1 MGIRVYQLAKELG
14 LESKELMSRLQKLG
28 IKVSGHMN
36 SLGEDSVSKIKDA
49 LKPSAKKEP
58 VKKPAADKKPVLTK
72 KEKVVKPATP
82 VSVPVQKPAS
92 SVAVV
97 QAPAPVLAPAPAVA
111 PVVTPVVSGA
121 PQIPKKVIL
130 KKFSLTVKDFSQNI
144 GLTVPELIKRLMK
157 RKVFA
162 TINQT
167 LEKTV
172 MEEVALELNLSL
184 EFPQSVEEIA
194 LTAHNELDDPKELV
208 SRGPV
213 VTFMGHVDHGK
224 TSLLDY
230 IRKTRVAAK
239 ETGGITQHIGAYQ
252 VQIGEGKVTFLD
264 TPGHEAFT
272 ALRARG
278 ANATDVVVLVVAADD
293 GVMPQTIEA
302 IDHAR
307 AANVPIV
314 VAINKCDLPTANL
327 DRIKTKLAELNL
339 LTEDWGGKTVAIPVS
354 AKTGTGVDTLLE
366 MLLLETDL
374 LELKANLKKPA
385 SGVVIEAKLTG
396 ERGAVATVLVQNGTL
411 RIGDPVLCGSR
422 WGKIRALWN
431 DRLQT
436 VQEAPPAMPVEIL
449 GLSGVPE
456 AGDKFYVLPGVE
468 QAKEIATKRL
478 ARKEELGV
486 RATRSHVT
494 LEDLYQQIKEG
505 KIKELKLITK
515 ADVQGSLEV
524 LNQIITRLGTEEV
537 KVNIIHSG
545 VGDISE
551 SDIMLAAASDAIT
564 IGFHVRVD
572 FNAQAS
578 AARERVDLRTYDII
592 YEVENAVR
600 AAMEGLLE
608 PEIQEQMV
616 GKAEVIET
624 FNVPKAGTIAGC
636 KITDG
641 KIHRKALLRVIR
653 GKDVIF
659 KGKIGSLRRFKED
672 VREVLQGVECG
683 LGIEGFNEIHKGD
696 LLEAYEEI
704 EKERKL
710 ARN

>member
-1 MGIRVYQLAKELG
+1 MGIRVHQLAKELG
-14 LESKELMSRLQKLG
+14 LESKELIARLKKLG
-28 IKVSGHMN
+28 IKVSGHMS
-36 SLGEDSVSKIKDA
+36 SLEESSVSKIKES
-49 LKPSAKKEP
+49 LKTSVKEEPAKKTAA
-58 VKKPAADKKPVLTK
+58 VKKPKAVVSKPKIKLP
-72 KEKVVKPATP
+72 KEPPVVA
-82 VSVPVQKPAS
+82 VSAPVQKP
-92 SVAVV
+92 AVV
-97 QAPAPVLAPAPAVA
+97 QAPAPVFVPAAPAPVAVPTAIPA
-111 PVVTPVVSGA
+111 PP
-121 PQIPKKVIL
+121 IPKKVAL
-130 KKFSLTVKDFSQNI
+130 KKISLTVKDFAQSV

-157 RKVFA
+157 KKVFA

-172 MEEVALELNLSL
+172 MEEVALELNIEL

-194 LTAHNELDDPKELV
+194 LTSHTEADDPKELV
-208 SRGPV
+208 PRGPV

-239 ETGGITQHIGAYQ
+239 EAGGITQHIGAYQ
-252 VQIGEGKVTFLD
+252 VQIGKGQVTFLD

-293 GVMPQTIEA
+293 GVMPQTVEA

-314 VAINKCDLPTANL
+314 VAVNKCDLPTANL

-339 LTEDWGGKTVAIPVS
+339 LTEDWGGKTIAVPVS

-366 MLLLETDL
+366 MLLLETEL
-374 LELKANLKKPA
+374 LELKANPKKPA

-396 ERGAVATVLVQNGTL
+396 GRGAVATVLVQNGTL
-411 RIGDPVLCGSR
+411 RVGDPVLCGSR

-436 VQEAPPAMPVEIL
+436 VQEAAPATPVEIL

-456 AGDKFYVLPGVE
+456 AGDKFYVLSNVE

-478 ARKEELGV
+478 ARKEELGI

-505 KIKELKLITK
+505 KIKELKLVTK

-545 VGDISE
+545 VGDVSE
-551 SDIMLAAASDAIT
+551 SDVMLAAASDAII

-600 AAMEGLLE
+600 SAMEGLLE

-616 GKAEVIET
+616 GKAEVIEIFT
-624 FNVPKAGTIAGC
+624 VPKIGAIAGC

-641 KIHRKALLRVIR
+641 KIHRKAFLRVIR

-659 KGKIGSLRRFKED
+659 KGKIGSLKRFKED
-672 VREVLQGVECG
+672 VREVLQGFECG
-683 LGIEGFNEIHKGD
+683 LGVEGFNDVHKGD

>member
-1 MGIRVYQLAKELG
+1 MGIRVHQLAKELG
-14 LESKELMSRLQKLG
+14 VESKELITRLQKLG
-28 IKVSGHMN
+28 IKVSGHMS
-36 SLGEDSVSKIKDA
+36 SLEEDSVSKIKKS
-49 LKPSAKKEP
+49 LKPSVEKEP
-58 VKKPAADKKPVLTK
+58 AKKPAAVKKLK
-72 KEKVVKPATP
+72 
-82 VSVPVQKPAS
+82 
-92 SVAVV
+92 AVV
-97 QAPAPVLAPAPAVA
+97 QSPAPVPTPIPVPVSAPAPTAAPTVTIPAP
-111 PVVTPVVSGA
+111 P
-121 PQIPKKVIL
+121 IPKKVAL
-130 KKFSLTVKDFSQNI
+130 KKFSLTVKDFSQSI

-172 MEEVALELNLSL
+172 MEEVALELNIEL
-184 EFPQSVEEIA
+184 EFPQSLEEIA
-194 LTAHNELDDPKELV
+194 LTAHMEPDDPKELV
-208 SRGPV
+208 PRGPV

-239 ETGGITQHIGAYQ
+239 EAGGITQHIGAYQ
-252 VQIGEGKVTFLD
+252 VQIGKGKVTFLD

-293 GVMPQTIEA
+293 GVMPQTVEA
-302 IDHAR
+302 VDHAR

-327 DRIKTKLAELNL
+327 DRIKTKLAEMNL
-339 LTEDWGGKTVAIPVS
+339 LTEDWGGKTIAVPVS

-366 MLLLETDL
+366 MLLLETEL
-374 LELKANLKKPA
+374 LELKVNPKKPA
-385 SGVVIEAKLTG
+385 NGVVIEAKLTG

-411 RIGDPVLCGSR
+411 HLGDPVLCGST
-422 WGKIRALWN
+422 WGKIRAMWN
-431 DRLQT
+431 DRLQS
-436 VQEAPPAMPVEIL
+436 VQEAPPAAPVEIL

-456 AGDKFYVLPGVE
+456 AGDKFHVLSDVE

-515 ADVQGSLEV
+515 ADVQGSLQV
-524 LNQIITRLGTEEV
+524 LNQIIARLGTEEV
-537 KVNIIHSG
+537 KVNMIHSG

-551 SDIMLAAASDAIT
+551 SDVMLAAASDAII

-600 AAMEGLLE
+600 SAMEGLLE

-616 GKAEVIET
+616 GKAEVIEIFT
-624 FNVPKAGTIAGC
+624 VPKVGTIAGC

-641 KIHRKALLRVIR
+641 KIHRKVLLRVIR

-672 VREVLQGVECG
+672 AREVLQGFECG
-683 LGIEGFNEIHKGD
+683 LGIEGFNDIHKGD
-696 LLEAYEEI
+696 FLEAYEEV

-710 ARN
+710 VRN

>member
-1 MGIRVYQLAKELG
+1 MGIRVHQLAKELG
-14 LESKELMSRLQKLG
+14 VESKELITRFQKLG
-28 IKVSGHMN
+28 IKVSGHMS
-36 SLGEDSVSKIKDA
+36 SLEESSVSKIKES
-49 LKPSAKKEP
+49 LKTSVKKEP
-58 VKKPAADKKPVLTK
+58 AKKPAAVKKPKAVVSKSKVKLP
-72 KEKVVKPATP
+72 KEPPVVAVSAPIQKTAPTP
-82 VSVPVQKPAS
+82 VS
-92 SVAVV
+92 
-97 QAPAPVLAPAPAVA
+97 A
-111 PVVTPVVSGA
+111 PVVTPVVVPVVVPAVTAA
-121 PQIPKKVIL
+121 PQILKKVAL
-130 KKFSLTVKDFSQNI
+130 KKISLTVKDFAQSV

-172 MEEVALELNLSL
+172 MEEVALELNIEL

-194 LTAHNELDDPKELV
+194 LTAHTETDDPKELV
-208 SRGPV
+208 PRGPV

-239 ETGGITQHIGAYQ
+239 EAGGITQHIGAYQ
-252 VQIGEGKVTFLD
+252 VQIGKGQVTFLD

-293 GVMPQTIEA
+293 GVMPQTVEA

-339 LTEDWGGKTVAIPVS
+339 LTEDWGGKTIAVPVS

-374 LELKANLKKPA
+374 LELKANPKKPA

-396 ERGAVATVLVQNGTL
+396 GRGAVATVLVQNGTL
-411 RIGDPVLCGSR
+411 RVGDPVLCGSR

-436 VQEAPPAMPVEIL
+436 VQEAAPATPVEIL

-456 AGDKFYVLPGVE
+456 AGDKFYVLSDVE

-478 ARKEELGV
+478 TRKEELGI

-545 VGDISE
+545 VGDVSE
-551 SDIMLAAASDAIT
+551 SDVMLAAASDAII
-564 IGFHVRVD
+564 IGFHIRVD

-600 AAMEGLLE
+600 SAMEGLLE

-616 GKAEVIET
+616 GKAEVIEIFT
-624 FNVPKAGTIAGC
+624 VPKIGAIAGC

-641 KIHRKALLRVIR
+641 KIHRKAFLRVIR

-659 KGKIGSLRRFKED
+659 KGKIGSLKRFKED
-672 VREVLQGVECG
+672 VKEVLQGFECG
-683 LGIEGFNEIHKGD
+683 LGVEGFNDVHKGD